1 MESCHISRNFS
12 LRDGDSLSRFLGRQ
26 IRSGSPCSWFFS
38 AFGRSRATLST
49 AVVAVIAEVRIAK
62 DERRWTRYI
71 TSACPWRWNVSSAS
85 SRKNQGKKNPLI
97 LTNRRPS
104 RQILDAFENQRYIS
118 KLIQWSLEA
127 SKHERRRPHLVG
139 GDVDLELGNKMP
151 LFLPAL
157 PYQAT

>member
-1 MESCHISRNFS
+1 MLVMEMERK
-12 LRDGDSLSRFLGRQ
+12 LSLSR
-26 IRSGSPCSWFFS
+26 
-38 AFGRSRATLST
+38 
-49 AVVAVIAEVRIAK
+49 E
-62 DERRWTRYI
+62 
-71 TSACPWRWNVSSAS
+71 
-85 SRKNQGKKNPLI
+85 NQGNKP
-97 LTNRRPS
+97 PPEPPD
-104 RQILDAFENQRYIS
+104 ILDAFENQRYIS